1 MDANEATRM
10 VFSKIQNLDPE
21 NAPRIMG
28 LLLLQDDAEKVIR
41 LAFGHEALLHTV
53 VVKAKEELGL
63 APPPSAGGSA
73 APPCLLRL
81 NSDSRLVAVSSP
93 FSWAPHSVFSG
104 SGSRLGDIGLDGS
117 LEQLQNSDELISPSN
132 FSSSPFHGG
141 GGGHVPDQLSF
152 LSNHSLSRS
161 SKPSSGG
168 DVFGPGVE
176 CWSPRGNG
184 DASLFPY
191 GLGWGLDGYQHQR
204 SCSAAADDL
213 CLGAAPTLE
222 FGWEP
227 CLYFARGYCKNG
239 TACRFLHGLPEEAAA
254 TVVTGAK
261 MDAVMQQQQQ
271 QQQRQ
276 ELLTGSKSQ
285 RMGGASHLMAA
296 GFPYSPTGSV
306 RPSPSSTSSK
316 FLSFLLQQ
324 QQNESQR
331 AAALMP
337 GGDEANKLMGGSR
350 IERSDLLGNPGSR
363 QIYLTFPADST
374 FREEDVSNH
383 FSIYGPVQDVRI
395 PYQQKRMFG
404 FVTFVYPETVRLIL
418 AKGNPHFVCDSR
430 VLVKP
435 YKEKAKLVPDKYR
448 HSSAASCLGQ
458 KNLFC
463 SSDFVQQQQQQA
475 ERADFSTPTA
485 LDAREAYHVHQ
496 LGARMLYGSTSEELL
511 WRRKLEEQHQAAEL
525 QRAIELQGRRF
536 MGLQI
541 LDLNNRSFPSSAPSS
556 SIDSP
561 TITAARSVSNPD
573 RSSSRVAS
581 PTEGKPRLLSFL
593 FARAFRLIW
602 NLTSR
607 VAESLSVAEP
617 EEKVNSSPG
626 PLLLQQQHE
635 SADEDGDSRGS
646 ADPNLPDSPFASPT
660 KSSSMLDSF
669 STGEDMTACCIA
681 NNGSSGNNSF
691 FT

>member
-1 MDANEATRM
+1 
-10 VFSKIQNLDPE
+10 
-21 NAPRIMG
+21 
-28 LLLLQDDAEKVIR
+28 
-41 LAFGHEALLHTV
+41 
-53 VVKAKEELGL
+53 
-63 APPPSAGGSA
+63 
-73 APPCLLRL
+73 
-81 NSDSRLVAVSSP
+81 
-93 FSWAPHSVFSG
+93 
-104 SGSRLGDIGLDGS
+104 
-117 LEQLQNSDELISPSN
+117 
-132 FSSSPFHGG
+132 
-141 GGGHVPDQLSF
+141 
-152 LSNHSLSRS
+152 
-161 SKPSSGG
+161 
-168 DVFGPGVE
+168 
-176 CWSPRGNG
+176 
-184 DASLFPY
+184 
-191 GLGWGLDGYQHQR
+191 
-204 SCSAAADDL
+204 
-213 CLGAAPTLE
+213 
-222 FGWEP
+222 
-227 CLYFARGYCKNG
+227 
-239 TACRFLHGLPEEAAA
+239 
-254 TVVTGAK
+254 
-261 MDAVMQQQQQ
+261 MDAVMQQ

-435 YKEKAKLVPDKYR
+435 YKEKAKLVPDK
-448 HSSAASCLGQ
+448 Q
-458 KNLFC
+458 
-463 SSDFVQQQQQQA
+463 QQQQQQA

-541 LDLNNRSFPSSAPSS
+541 LDLDNRSFPSSAPSS

-581 PTEGKPRLLSFL
+581 PTE
-593 FARAFRLIW
+593 
-602 NLTSR
+602 
-607 VAESLSVAEP
+607 AESLSVAEP

>member
-1 MDANEATRM
+1 MAAPLMVCCCYKRRSQGVALLQSISSIMDANEATRM

-28 LLLLQDDAEKVIR
+28 LLLLQDDAEKEVIR
-41 LAFGHEALLHTV
+41 LAFGHEALLHAV

-73 APPCLLRL
+73 APPYLLRL
-81 NSDSRLVAVSSP
+81 NSAERLLAVSSP
-93 FSWAPHSVFSG
+93 SSGAPNSVFSR
-104 SGSRLGDIGLDGS
+104 SGSSLGDIGLDGS
-117 LEQLQNSDELISPSN
+117 MEQLQNSDELISPSN
-132 FSSSPFHGG
+132 FSSSPFHGSG
-141 GGGHVPDQLSF
+141 GDHVPDQLSF
-152 LSNHSLSRS
+152 LGGPAAAPNSRS

-168 DVFGPGVE
+168 DVIHPGVG

-184 DASLFPY
+184 DGSLFPY

-204 SCSAAADDL
+204 SCSADDDL
-213 CLGAAPTLE
+213 FLGAAPTLE
-222 FGWEP
+222 FGWDP
-227 CLYFARGYCKNG
+227 CLYFARGYCENG

-254 TVVTGAK
+254 TAVTGAK
-261 MDAVMQQQQQ
+261 LDAVM
-271 QQQRQ
+271 QQRQ
-276 ELLTGSKSQ
+276 ELLMRSKSQ

-306 RPSPSSTSSK
+306 RTSPSSTSSK

-331 AAALMP
+331 AAAAAALML

-350 IERSDLLGNPGSR
+350 IERSDLLGNHGSR

-374 FREEDVSNH
+374 FREEDVSNY

-435 YKEKAKLVPDKYR
+435 YKEKAKLVPDKYNR
-448 HSSAASCLGQ
+448 KQ
-458 KNLFC
+458 Q
-463 SSDFVQQQQQQA
+463 QQQQQQA
-475 ERADFSTPTA
+475 ERCTTSAA
-485 LDAREAYHVHQ
+485 LDAREAYDLHQ
-496 LGARMLYGSTSEELL
+496 LGAKMLYSSTSEELL
-511 WRRKLEEQHQAAEL
+511 WRRKLEEQQQAAEL

-541 LDLNNRSFPSSAPSS
+541 LDLNNQSFPTSATSS

-561 TITAARSVSNPD
+561 IITSAQPISNLD

-581 PTEGKPRLLSFL
+581 PTE
-593 FARAFRLIW
+593 
-602 NLTSR
+602 
-607 VAESLSVAEP
+607 AESLSIAEP
-617 EEKVNSSPG
+617 DEKVNSSPG
-626 PLLLQQQHE
+626 SLLKQQHE
-635 SADEDGDSRGS
+635 SADEDGDSRGR

-669 STGEDMTACCIA
+669 STGEDMTTCCIA